1 MRRVGKVSADAL
13 LARAEDELG
22 STEEEHQRS
31 DQQGQRVEHQD
42 ARSRGASLLH
52 PAVYRAHTNAHSQL
66 FGENLIRGRGLFV
79 RSVMRAQASSLP
91 FTPIFA
97 SLVAIV
103 NTKLPQVG
111 ELLLNRLISQFRRSY
126 KRNDKVRS
134 SPSALPAPADCRPQP
149 TMTATTTFIAHLV
162 NQQVAHEI
170 LALQVLVLLLERP
183 TDDSVEIAVSFMRE
197 VGAFLAETSPKA
209 NNGVYERFRAILHES
224 GIDKRVQYMVEVL
237 FQVRKDKYKDNPVI
251 PEGLDLVEEEDA
263 ITHKISL
270 DDELQVHE
278 MLSAFFAPLL
288 VMAVRELMS
297 DLQTCSSLTPST
309 LRTRTSTRRSR
320 QRFWATSRTRT
331 SRATRGM
338 WRTRAMRSRTMGLV
352 SCSGSLVIAMGAD
365 ECVCLRRGGWDGRCA

>member
-1 MRRVGKVSADAL
+1 MATQGDRTKAPLTPCL
-13 LARAEDELG
+13 L
-22 STEEEHQRS
+22 
-31 DQQGQRVEHQD
+31 
-42 ARSRGASLLH
+42 
-52 PAVYRAHTNAHSQL
+52 QL

-111 ELLLNRLISQFRRSY
+111 ALLLNRLILQFRRSY

-134 SPSALPAPADCRPQP
+134 PPPPASSTCTRAHTRSSIPQP
-149 TMTATTTFIAHLV
+149 TMTATTTFIAQLV

-170 LALQVLVLLLERP
+170 VALQILVLLLEKP

-251 PEGLDLVEEEDA
+251 PEGLDLVEEDDA
-263 ITHKISL
+263 ITHKLSL
-270 DDELQVHE
+270 DDQLHAEE
-278 MLSAFFAPLL
+278 MLSASFCFTCVIRPPEFVPGTAQ
-288 VMAVRELMS
+288 MS
-297 DLQTCSSLTPST
+297 SRSTQSTPKARK
-309 LRTRTSTRRSR
+309 RTER
-320 QRFWATSRTRT
+320 
-331 SRATRGM
+331 
-338 WRTRAMRSRTMGLV
+338 
-352 SCSGSLVIAMGAD
+352 
-365 ECVCLRRGGWDGRCA
+365 

>member
-1 MRRVGKVSADAL
+1 M
-13 LARAEDELG
+13 G

-42 ARSRGASLLH
+42 ARSRDASLLH

-134 SPSALPAPADCRPQP
+134 SPSALPALADCRPQP

-224 GIDKRVQYMVEVL
+224 GIDKRVQYMS
-237 FQVRKDKYKDNPVI
+237 RSY
-251 PEGLDLVEEEDA
+251 
-263 ITHKISL
+263 SR
-270 DDELQVHE
+270 
-278 MLSAFFAPLL
+278 SA
-288 VMAVRELMS
+288 
-297 DLQTCSSLTPST
+297 
-309 LRTRTSTRRSR
+309 RTSTRTTPSSPRASTLSR
-320 QRFWATSRTRT
+320 RRTPSRTRSSSTT
-331 SRATRGM
+331 SS
-338 WRTRAMRSRTMGLV
+338 RSRRCSVRGLLPLCGFAGLEL
-352 SCSGSLVIAMGAD
+352 SCEAGSLLGFS
-365 ECVCLRRGGWDGRCA
+365 